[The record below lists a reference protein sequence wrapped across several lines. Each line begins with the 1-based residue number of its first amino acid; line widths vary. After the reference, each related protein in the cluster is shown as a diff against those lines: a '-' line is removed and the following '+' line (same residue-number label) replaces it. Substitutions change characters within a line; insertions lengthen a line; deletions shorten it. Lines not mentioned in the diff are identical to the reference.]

1 MKTGLTPTVNT
12 QNGRF
17 KTLKRFMRLNGKSPS
32 VQRLQRLTQ
41 PSEDQRE
48 GKYCHAILP
57 HHFSHISAWHD

>member
-1 MKTGLTPTVNT
+1 
-12 QNGRF
+12 
-17 KTLKRFMRLNGKSPS
+17 MRLNGKSPS

-57 HHFSHISAWHD
+57 HHFSHISATVHAVIHGCVII